1 MIYTNLTRKAI
12 MVAYKAHE
20 GQMDRAGLPYILHP
34 IHVAEQ
40 MKDEDTCVVAL
51 LHDVIEDT
59 DITLED
65 LRVYG
70 FTEAQIEGVRIMTHE
85 EGVEYFDYIRTVKTN
100 PLALAV
106 KLEDLKHNSDE
117 TRIIDM
123 TDKDIKRLEKYKKA
137 LKILTDQ
144 EEAGDE

>member
-65 LRVYG
+65 LRAYG

-144 EEAGDE
+144 E

>member
-65 LRVYG
+65 LREYG
-70 FTEAQIEGVRIMTHE
+70 FTEAQLEGVRIMTHE